1 MFDRNWTRPGVHPCE
16 LCQGEATYKIGA
28 SIMQAAFP
36 DGNRRFQ
43 SLRETRVLEKAKKKA
58 FWKQDKKEKARL
70 DTEIKKVNR

>member
-1 MFDRNWTRPGVHPCE
+1 
-16 LCQGEATYKIGA
+16 
-28 SIMQAAFP
+28 MQAAFP